1 MGEAWEDYKD
11 ISIIMSLNFEKISIG
26 TKCVHFTANSTLSI
40 VDQFVL
46 NIQTDTL
53 YVFSHAFVPFTTICE
68 VVVSP

>member
-11 ISIIMSLNFEKISIG
+11 ISIIMSRNCEMIPIG
-26 TKCVHFTANSTLSI
+26 TKYVRFTANSTLSI

-53 YVFSHAFVPFTTICE
+53 YVFSHAFGPFTKICE